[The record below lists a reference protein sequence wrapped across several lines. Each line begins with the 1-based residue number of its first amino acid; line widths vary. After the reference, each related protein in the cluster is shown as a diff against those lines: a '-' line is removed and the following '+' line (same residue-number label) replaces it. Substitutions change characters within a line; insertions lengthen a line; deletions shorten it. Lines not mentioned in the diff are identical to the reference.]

1 MSRELFRTYLD
12 EADRR
17 AEEWRAYSSASTF
30 SASSLLLSALDRLVS
45 SRR

>member
-17 AEEWRAYSSASTF
+17 AEEWRA
-30 SASSLLLSALDRLVS
+30 LLLGQHVFGI
-45 SRR
+45 